1 VRRDSD
7 VESSAADAPRF
18 DELPVIEKLGMRHAW
33 SVLERDLGTLDRT
46 THESVVAAA
55 GLVRDGTVLAL
66 SLSLDELDPPLFGR
80 ERARHEIFAAD
91 RNTLD
96 DRIDAFYPQ
105 GSSQWDGLRH
115 VRARE
120 FGFFGGLDDDFEG
133 GAGGL
138 GIEHWARRGIVGRGV
153 LLDVVEHRRRLGDA
167 YDPLGAEPIEADELR
182 AILDSHDLQTRQ
194 GDVLC
199 VRTGWIDAYRR
210 LDVDARKAMAGDVR
224 ASGLAGSED
233 MARLLW
239 DSGAIAVAADNPT
252 LEVAPGDPAVGS
264 LHRRLI
270 PLLGF
275 VIGELLDLDALAA
288 LCARDSRWEFMFVA
302 APLNLPGGVGSP
314 ANAVAI
320 R

>member
-1 VRRDSD
+1 M
-7 VESSAADAPRF
+7 SSRPTTVPSSEPSF
-18 DELPVIEKLGMRHAW
+18 DELPQIEKLGLRHAW
-33 SVLERDLGTLDRT
+33 EVLDHDLGTLDRSSP
-46 THESVVAAA
+46 ERIVAAA
-55 GLVRDGTVLAL
+55 GLVREGTVLPL
-66 SLSLDELDPPLFGR
+66 SLSLSELDPPLFGR
-80 ERARHEIFAAD
+80 EAARHEIFATD

-96 DRIDAFYPQ
+96 DRLDAFYPQ

-120 FGFFGGLDDDFEG
+120 FGFFGGSVEDFAPGEG
-133 GAGGL
+133 AL
-138 GIEHWARRGIVGRGV
+138 GVEHFARRGIVGRGV
-153 LLDVVEHRRRLGDA
+153 LIDVLAHRDRLGRS
-167 YDPLGAEPIEADELR
+167 YDPLGSEAIEAQELR
-182 AILDSHDLQTRQ
+182 EILAAQQVELTR
-194 GDVLC
+194 GDVIC
-199 VRTGWIDAYRR
+199 VRTGWIDAYRE
-210 LDVDARKAMAGDVR
+210 LDQDARTALASDAR

-270 PLLGF
+270 PMLGF
-275 VIGELLDLDALAA
+275 VVGELLDLGALAA
-288 LCARDSRWEFMFVA
+288 LCARDSRWDFMFVA